1 MKEPTKES
9 VLASSSVRYFCKN
22 IIRAAEKHDL
32 VDVIKDLE
40 LALAV
45 LRLENDK
52 WLENTTPHGF
62 TNNMMGQLHDMVNG

>member
-45 LRLENDK
+45 LRLEND
-52 WLENTTPHGF
+52 
-62 TNNMMGQLHDMVNG
+62 